1 MRSGKGVMTYEC
13 CGERYEGEWE
23 NDKRE
28 GNGVLYFGT
37 CGLESFRGT
46 WSNDKKVTGVYRD
59 FQGNV
64 VCSFQNDQVS
74 SELTVILN

>member
-1 MRSGKGVMTYEC
+1 MRSGKGVMKYEC

-28 GNGVLYFGT
+28 SYGVLYFGT

-46 WSNDKKVTGVYRD
+46 WSNDEKVTGTYHNC
-59 FQGNV
+59 QGNV
-64 VCSFQNDQVS
+64 VCSFKDGKVS
-74 SELTVILN
+74 YEEMVIF

>member
-1 MRSGKGVMTYEC
+1 MVNMCGRMVIVIWANGVMTYEC

-37 CGLESFRGT
+37 CGLESFIGARGLMI
-46 WSNDKKVTGVYRD
+46 KK
-59 FQGNV
+59 
-64 VCSFQNDQVS
+64 
-74 SELTVILN
+74 